1 MWLKIP
7 VDPKLTAGVD
17 AGLIEL
23 FEGSWLDELADAVE
37 KNHREV
43 NIYLQI
49 CKRCTRIF
57 SFVMRWEGPVLF
69 F

>member
-1 MWLKIP
+1 MAKIP

-37 KNHREV
+37 KATER
-43 NIYLQI
+43 
-49 CKRCTRIF
+49 
-57 SFVMRWEGPVLF
+57 
-69 F
+69 